1 MPIFKLA
8 GAIVFALGV
17 LLVMIAY
24 NSSQAPL
31 EDLTNT
37 ITGRYSDNT
46 MLLAAAGIA
55 ALVGGGL
62 LALFGV
68 RK

>member
-1 MPIFKLA
+1 MPILKLA
-8 GAIVFALGV
+8 GAVVFTLGV
-17 LLVMIAY
+17 LLLVIAY

-37 ITGRYSDNT
+37 VTGRYSDNT
-46 MLLAAAGIA
+46 MLFAAAGIA
-55 ALVGGGL
+55 ATVGGGL
-62 LALFGV
+62 LAFFGV